1 MPPPLAF
8 YIQCRMLVGL
18 RNAATALRETVRSF
32 SGANSM
38 NLRTPAL
45 NRGAKGS
52 FEIATKIAYRNRGP
66 IGIPKDGDM
75 PSAGA

>member
-8 YIQCRMLVGL
+8 YIQCRILVEL
-18 RNAATALRETVRSF
+18 RNEATALRNRQEFQRSQLNEL
-32 SGANSM
+32 ANTGFESW
-38 NLRTPAL
+38 
-45 NRGAKGS
+45 AKGS
-52 FEIATKIAYRNRGP
+52 FEIATNIAYRNRGP

>member
-1 MPPPLAF
+1 MPHPCRATKRGHGAPRNRQEFHRSQLNELANTGF
-8 YIQCRMLVGL
+8 
-18 RNAATALRETVRSF
+18 ESW
-32 SGANSM
+32 
-38 NLRTPAL
+38 
-45 NRGAKGS
+45 AKGS